1 MSNSKFNIDITETNK
16 YHEFMNRFNYE
27 NVCMYLKKNQG
38 SDLKTLIEHF
48 KEMNN
53 IDCVNYIMNV
63 WVSKWN
69 TFLQSGGRIVINN
82 NKYYCLSP
90 KNPNIKQINP
100 KLNIY

>member
-1 MSNSKFNIDITETNK
+1 MDNT
-16 YHEFMNRFNYE
+16 
-27 NVCMYLKKNQG
+27 
-38 SDLKTLIEHF
+38 
-48 KEMNN
+48 
-53 IDCVNYIMNV
+53 DCVNYIMNV
-63 WVSKWN
+63 WVNKWN